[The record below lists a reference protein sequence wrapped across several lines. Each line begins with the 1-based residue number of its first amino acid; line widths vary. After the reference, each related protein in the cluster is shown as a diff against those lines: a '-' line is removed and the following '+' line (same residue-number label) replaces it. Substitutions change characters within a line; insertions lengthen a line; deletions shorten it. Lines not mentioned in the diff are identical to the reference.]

1 MKRVHRDG
9 IELAQRDLLQHP
21 ADEDTRAAAQGV
33 LDHYIGVSAICSRAA
48 RLALA
53 MPSLPAMVWWMNAR
67 SSDERASV
75 FWRGLDHFKAY
86 MSAVVAHN
94 LALFARL
101 KPA

>member
-1 MKRVHRDG
+1 
-9 IELAQRDLLQHP
+9 
-21 ADEDTRAAAQGV
+21 
-33 LDHYIGVSAICSRAA
+33 
-48 RLALA
+48 

-86 MSAVVAHN
+86 ISAVVAHN
-94 LALFARL
+94 LVLFARL